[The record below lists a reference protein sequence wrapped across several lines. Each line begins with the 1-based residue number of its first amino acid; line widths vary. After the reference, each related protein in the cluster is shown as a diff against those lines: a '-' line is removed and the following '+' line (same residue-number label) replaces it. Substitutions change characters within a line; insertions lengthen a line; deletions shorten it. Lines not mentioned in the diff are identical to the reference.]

1 MNEEI
6 SLVLQARFQR
16 EKYTKISTTITL
28 SVGLCTRSLFLL
40 HRLVKFM

>member
-28 SVGLCTRSLFLL
+28 SVACTRSLFLL